1 MMGLKICLGIFFV
14 LFLFLLIP
22 IRYHFI
28 LEIKHLAVTVE
39 FIFGLYKK
47 TMELPGKKRE
57 RTADA
62 DEKIEEL
69 LFADEERPAAAQRA
83 EMILADQM
91 EPEKAPEEKTKE
103 NKEEKDTVLAE
114 DAEKVAEDAA
124 KEKVDEAKETA
135 ADEGADKKAPDAK
148 DAAAK
153 AEADKAVKLQ
163 QQFVRLQA
171 DFANYKKRT
180 AAEKLQI
187 SEVVKMDVITNIL
200 PVIDNFERALQ
211 VPQDKVADD
220 VKSFIDGYEMI
231 YKQLLGVL
239 EKEGVTKIDA
249 VGKPFDP
256 NYHQAVMRVPS
267 DEYDDDVVVEVLQ
280 EGYLLGDKTLR
291 PAMVKV
297 AFNG

>member
-1 MMGLKICLGIFFV
+1 MSN
-14 LFLFLLIP
+14 
-22 IRYHFI
+22 
-28 LEIKHLAVTVE
+28 
-39 FIFGLYKK
+39 
-47 TMELPGKKRE
+47 
-57 RTADA
+57 
-62 DEKIEEL
+62 
-69 LFADEERPAAAQRA
+69 
-83 EMILADQM
+83 
-91 EPEKAPEEKTKE
+91 KE
-103 NKEEKDTVLAE
+103 NKEEKDTVLKD
-114 DAEKVAEDAA
+114 DAEKVVEDAA
-124 KEKVDEAKETA
+124 KEKADEAKEAA
-135 ADEGADKKAPDAK
+135 ADESADQKAPDAK
-148 DAAAK
+148 DEAASADAEK
-153 AEADKAVKLQ
+153 AAKLQ

-187 SEVVKMDVITNIL
+187 SEVVKMDVISSIL

-211 VPQDKVADD
+211 VPQDQVADD

-231 YKQLLGVL
+231 YKQLLSVL

-280 EGYLLGDKTLR
+280 EGYLRGDKTLR

>member
-1 MMGLKICLGIFFV
+1 MSN
-14 LFLFLLIP
+14 
-22 IRYHFI
+22 
-28 LEIKHLAVTVE
+28 
-39 FIFGLYKK
+39 
-47 TMELPGKKRE
+47 
-57 RTADA
+57 
-62 DEKIEEL
+62 
-69 LFADEERPAAAQRA
+69 
-83 EMILADQM
+83 
-91 EPEKAPEEKTKE
+91 KE
-103 NKEEKDTVLAE
+103 NKEEKDTVLKD
-114 DAEKVAEDAA
+114 DAEKVVEDAA
-124 KEKVDEAKETA
+124 KEKADEAKEAA
-135 ADEGADKKAPDAK
+135 ADESADQKAPDAK
-148 DAAAK
+148 DEAASADAEKAAK
-153 AEADKAVKLQ
+153 VQ
-163 QQFVRLQA
+163 QQFVRLQS

-180 AAEKLQI
+180 AAEK
-187 SEVVKMDVITNIL
+187 
-200 PVIDNFERALQ
+200 
-211 VPQDKVADD
+211 VPQDQVADD

>member
-1 MMGLKICLGIFFV
+1 MSN
-14 LFLFLLIP
+14 
-22 IRYHFI
+22 
-28 LEIKHLAVTVE
+28 
-39 FIFGLYKK
+39 
-47 TMELPGKKRE
+47 
-57 RTADA
+57 
-62 DEKIEEL
+62 
-69 LFADEERPAAAQRA
+69 
-83 EMILADQM
+83 
-91 EPEKAPEEKTKE
+91 KE
-103 NKEEKDTVLAE
+103 TKEEKDTVLAE

-135 ADEGADKKAPDAK
+135 ADESADNKAPDAK
-148 DAAAK
+148 DAAATADAEK
-153 AEADKAVKLQ
+153 AAKLQ
-163 QQFVRLQA
+163 QQFV
-171 DFANYKKRT
+171 
-180 AAEKLQI
+180 
-187 SEVVKMDVITNIL
+187 L

>member
-1 MMGLKICLGIFFV
+1 MSN
-14 LFLFLLIP
+14 
-22 IRYHFI
+22 
-28 LEIKHLAVTVE
+28 
-39 FIFGLYKK
+39 
-47 TMELPGKKRE
+47 
-57 RTADA
+57 
-62 DEKIEEL
+62 
-69 LFADEERPAAAQRA
+69 
-83 EMILADQM
+83 
-91 EPEKAPEEKTKE
+91 KE
-103 NKEEKDTVLAE
+103 NKEEKDTVLKD
-114 DAEKVAEDAA
+114 DAEKVVEDAA
-124 KEKVDEAKETA
+124 KEKADEAKEAA
-135 ADEGADKKAPDAK
+135 ADESANQKAPDAK
-148 DAAAK
+148 DEAASADAEK
-153 AEADKAVKLQ
+153 AAKLQ
-163 QQFVRLQA
+163 QQFV
-171 DFANYKKRT
+171 
-180 AAEKLQI
+180 I
-187 SEVVKMDVITNIL
+187 SSIL

-211 VPQDKVADD
+211 VPQDQVADD

>member
-1 MMGLKICLGIFFV
+1 MSN
-14 LFLFLLIP
+14 
-22 IRYHFI
+22 
-28 LEIKHLAVTVE
+28 
-39 FIFGLYKK
+39 
-47 TMELPGKKRE
+47 
-57 RTADA
+57 
-62 DEKIEEL
+62 
-69 LFADEERPAAAQRA
+69 
-83 EMILADQM
+83 
-91 EPEKAPEEKTKE
+91 KE
-103 NKEEKDTVLAE
+103 NKEEKDTVLKD
-114 DAEKVAEDAA
+114 DAEKVVEDAA
-124 KEKVDEAKETA
+124 KEKADEAKEAA
-135 ADEGADKKAPDAK
+135 ADESADQKAPDAK
-148 DAAAK
+148 DEAASAD
-153 AEADKAVKLQ
+153 ADKVVKLQ

>member
-1 MMGLKICLGIFFV
+1 MS
-14 LFLFLLIP
+14 
-22 IRYHFI
+22 
-28 LEIKHLAVTVE
+28 
-39 FIFGLYKK
+39 KK
-47 TMELPGKKRE
+47 ES
-57 RTADA
+57 
-62 DEKIEEL
+62 
-69 LFADEERPAAAQRA
+69 
-83 EMILADQM
+83 
-91 EPEKAPEEKTKE
+91 
-103 NKEEKDTVLAE
+103 KEEKDTVLAE

-124 KEKVDEAKETA
+124 KEKVDEAKGTA

-153 AEADKAVKLQ
+153 AEADKAAKLQ

>member
-1 MMGLKICLGIFFV
+1 MSN
-14 LFLFLLIP
+14 
-22 IRYHFI
+22 
-28 LEIKHLAVTVE
+28 
-39 FIFGLYKK
+39 
-47 TMELPGKKRE
+47 
-57 RTADA
+57 
-62 DEKIEEL
+62 
-69 LFADEERPAAAQRA
+69 
-83 EMILADQM
+83 
-91 EPEKAPEEKTKE
+91 KE
-103 NKEEKDTVLAE
+103 NKEEKDTVLKD
-114 DAEKVAEDAA
+114 DAEKVVEDAI
-124 KEKVDEAKETA
+124 KEKDDESAHEA
-135 ADEGADKKAPDAK
+135 APDAK
-148 DAAAK
+148 DDAAK
-153 AEADKAVKLQ
+153 AEAAKAAKVQ

-171 DFANYKKRT
+171 DFANYNKRT

-187 SEVVKMDVITNIL
+187 SEVVKMDVLTNIL

-211 VPQDKVADD
+211 VPQDKVAED

>member
-1 MMGLKICLGIFFV
+1 MSN
-14 LFLFLLIP
+14 
-22 IRYHFI
+22 
-28 LEIKHLAVTVE
+28 
-39 FIFGLYKK
+39 
-47 TMELPGKKRE
+47 
-57 RTADA
+57 
-62 DEKIEEL
+62 
-69 LFADEERPAAAQRA
+69 
-83 EMILADQM
+83 
-91 EPEKAPEEKTKE
+91 KE
-103 NKEEKDTVLAE
+103 NKEEKDTVLKD
-114 DAEKVAEDAA
+114 DAEKVVEDAA
-124 KEKVDEAKETA
+124 KEKADEAKEAA
-135 ADEGADKKAPDAK
+135 ADESADQKAPDAK
-148 DAAAK
+148 DEAAK
-153 AEADKAVKLQ
+153 AEAAKAAKVQ

-187 SEVVKMDVITNIL
+187 SEVVKMDVLTNIL

-211 VPQDKVADD
+211 VPQDKVAED

>member
-1 MMGLKICLGIFFV
+1 MSN
-14 LFLFLLIP
+14 
-22 IRYHFI
+22 
-28 LEIKHLAVTVE
+28 
-39 FIFGLYKK
+39 
-47 TMELPGKKRE
+47 
-57 RTADA
+57 
-62 DEKIEEL
+62 
-69 LFADEERPAAAQRA
+69 
-83 EMILADQM
+83 
-91 EPEKAPEEKTKE
+91 KE
-103 NKEEKDTVLAE
+103 NKEEKDTVLKD
-114 DAEKVAEDAA
+114 DAEKVVEDAA
-124 KEKVDEAKETA
+124 KEKADEAKEAA
-135 ADEGADKKAPDAK
+135 ADESVDQKAPDAK
-148 DAAAK
+148 DEAAK
-153 AEADKAVKLQ
+153 AEAAKAAKVQ

-187 SEVVKMDVITNIL
+187 SEVVKMDVLTNIL

-211 VPQDKVADD
+211 VPQDKVAED

>member
-1 MMGLKICLGIFFV
+1 
-14 LFLFLLIP
+14 
-22 IRYHFI
+22 
-28 LEIKHLAVTVE
+28 
-39 FIFGLYKK
+39 
-47 TMELPGKKRE
+47 
-57 RTADA
+57 
-62 DEKIEEL
+62 
-69 LFADEERPAAAQRA
+69 
-83 EMILADQM
+83 
-91 EPEKAPEEKTKE
+91 
-103 NKEEKDTVLAE
+103 
-114 DAEKVAEDAA
+114 
-124 KEKVDEAKETA
+124 
-135 ADEGADKKAPDAK
+135 
-148 DAAAK
+148 
-153 AEADKAVKLQ
+153 
-163 QQFVRLQA
+163 
-171 DFANYKKRT
+171 
-180 AAEKLQI
+180 
-187 SEVVKMDVITNIL
+187 MDVITNIL